1 MSKNINIAPSYCP
14 KAKATKRGWEDP
26 ETGELLVSNKSLDLE
41 LINSGVSLNDVVSAN
56 VETTTKDET
65 LYDELVEMNKELEEL
80 VEMNKELEEEP
91 VELAEKT
98 EEKINLSTM
107 NKTEIIAYAENVL
120 DLELSM
126 DDTKKSLIEQIK
138 NQK

>member
-65 LYDELVEMNKELEEL
+65 LYDELVEMNKELEE
-80 VEMNKELEEEP
+80 EP